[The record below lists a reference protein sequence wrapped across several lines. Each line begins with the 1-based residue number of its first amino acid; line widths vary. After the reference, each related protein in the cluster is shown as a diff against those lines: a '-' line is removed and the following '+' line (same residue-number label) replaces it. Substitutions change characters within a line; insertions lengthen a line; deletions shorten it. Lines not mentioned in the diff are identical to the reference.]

1 MLLMSTSLALLGVGI
16 APGAE
21 FDGERGANQLE
32 GVAEIALEVALVGVR
47 NAVERVAMD
56 DDARW
61 IDAALVRI
69 AQLRPDEAGL
79 RWRLPFDRGDHGA
92 RDFWRRQTRHS
103 GRVRP
108 QYRSAYSGARRARTA
123 PRSDRASCPVD
134 RRR

>member
-1 MLLMSTSLALLGVGI
+1 MLLMSTSLALLLGVRI

-21 FDGERGANQLE
+21 FEGERGPDQLE

-92 RDFWRRQTRHS
+92 RDFWRRQTRHC
-103 GRVRP
+103 GRVRH
-108 QYRSAYSGARRARTA
+108 
-123 PRSDRASCPVD
+123 VD
-134 RRR
+134 